1 MPHLL
6 FLSRCECLTKILDR
20 ECSHSPAFESGRK
33 GVRETFAA
41 AALRRGKPKKPER
54 DPLHRRGQ
62 LDTSRNLPSPP
73 DSPHQENMTTDWIS
87 SDDAMSWAQE
97 TLGFMEAVHLIS
109 GRAHEGLIIARAARF
124 RRGDQ
129 TQDDVDVPRA
139 FWRGFGYSPL
149 PQIWEVGDFQ
159 SQLNDDVPSRA
170 FGVVFRRSDLEKFL
184 PTRKAAATRT
194 VTPLNSGRRPAPWW
208 DDLWI
213 DIARQLFVG
222 DRRLEQNPNGLN
234 RNRIP
239 CRGEA

>member
-1 MPHLL
+1 
-6 FLSRCECLTKILDR
+6 
-20 ECSHSPAFESGRK
+20 
-33 GVRETFAA
+33 
-41 AALRRGKPKKPER
+41 
-54 DPLHRRGQ
+54 
-62 LDTSRNLPSPP
+62 
-73 DSPHQENMTTDWIS
+73 MTTDWIS

-109 GRAHEGLIIARAARF
+109 GRAHEGLIIARAERF

-213 DIARQLFVG
+213 EIARQLFVG
-222 DRRLEQNPNGLN
+222 DLKPDVQADIERAMSQWISDHGFSASPSTIRERARKLWAA
-234 RNRIP
+234 I
-239 CRGEA
+239 AD